1 MREARERGIS
11 GTCQVL
17 IEKEGVGISRV
28 GVGVGVCEDDDELR
42 SGGIVTRHR
51 FLWSI
56 A

>member
-28 GVGVGVCEDDDELR
+28 GAGVGVCGCK
-42 SGGIVTRHR
+42 SSNGN
-51 FLWSI
+51 F
-56 A
+56 